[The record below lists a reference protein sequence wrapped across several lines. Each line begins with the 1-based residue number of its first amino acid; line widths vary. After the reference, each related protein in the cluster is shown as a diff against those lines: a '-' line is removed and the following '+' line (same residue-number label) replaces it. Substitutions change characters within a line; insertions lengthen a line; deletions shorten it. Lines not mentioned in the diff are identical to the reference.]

1 MSGVAKAVGIAFV
14 AVVAPIALPAL
25 AAAAP
30 AAASVFSAGAA
41 AGGGSILTS
50 ALLNAGK
57 SAIVGGLISKVGGG
71 KFADG
76 AKVGALAGAA
86 GTVMGGFGQAM
97 GGQVPGGVDPVL
109 STKGATAT
117 ATAPATQ
124 GTGFGMAAAPAA
136 APAATGPLGGFGRFL
151 FDGENPLAGQL
162 LKGAAEGYLMKA
174 QADDQN
180 AFEQQQYDD
189 IRNSYEGAGAAL
201 EYDQPTTTRFEAM
214 GRKAPAYQYNRDTRR
229 IERV

>member
-1 MSGVAKAVGIAFV
+1 MSGVAKAVGVVFA
-14 AVVAPIALPAL
+14 AVVAPVALPAL

-41 AGGGSILTS
+41 AGGGSVLTS
-50 ALLNAGK
+50 TLLNAGR
-57 SAIVGGLISKVGGG
+57 SALVGGLISRVGGG

-86 GTVMGGFGQAM
+86 GTLMGGFGQQTGTVA
-97 GGQVPGGVDPVL
+97 GGVDPVV
-109 STKGATAT
+109 STKGAQT
-117 ATAPATQ
+117 
-124 GTGFGMAAAPAA
+124 TGFGSAMAQAPTP
-136 APAATGPLGGFGRFL
+136 APGPMGGFGKFL

-174 QADDQN
+174 EAEDQRKWER
-180 AFEQQQYDD
+180 EQQQRVQD
-189 IRNSYEGAGAAL
+189 SYEGVGDAL
-201 EYDQPTTTRFEAM
+201 RYDAPIQTRFDQTS
-214 GRKAPAYQYNRDTRR
+214 RKPAYRYNRETRQ

>member
-1 MSGVAKAVGIAFV
+1 MSGVAKAVGIAFM
-14 AVVAPIALPAL
+14 AVVAPVALPAL

-97 GGQVPGGVDPVL
+97 GGATQPVL
-109 STKGATAT
+109 STKGTTAP

-180 AFEQQQYDD
+180 AFEQRQYDD
-189 IRNSYEGAGAAL
+189 IRDSYEGAGAAL

>member
-1 MSGVAKAVGIAFV
+1 MSGVAKAVGVAFV
-14 AVVAPIALPAL
+14 AVVAPMALPAL

-50 ALLNAGK
+50 TLLNAGK
-57 SAIVGGLISKVGGG
+57 SAIVGGLISKVSGG
-71 KFADG
+71 KFSDG

-97 GGQVPGGVDPVL
+97 APAAGAAQPTL
-109 STKGATAT
+109 STMN
-117 ATAPATQ
+117 APAAAAGG
-124 GTGFGMAAAPAA
+124 GTGFGMAAAQPAA
-136 APAATGPLGGFGRFL
+136 AAASGPFGGFGRFL

-174 QADDQN
+174 QAEDERNYLREEIDR
-180 AFEQQQYDD
+180 QQD
-189 IRNSYEGAGAAL
+189 SYEGAGAAMA
-201 EYDQPTTTRFEAM
+201 YDEPTRFETA
-214 GRKAPAYQYNRDTRR
+214 GRRAPAYQYNRETRR

>member
-1 MSGVAKAVGIAFV
+1 MSGVAKAVGVVFA
-14 AVVAPIALPAL
+14 AVVAPVALPAL

-41 AGGGSILTS
+41 AGGGSVLTS
-50 ALLNAGK
+50 TLLNAGK
-57 SAIVGGLISKVGGG
+57 SALVGGLISKVGGG

-86 GTVMGGFGQAM
+86 GTLMGGFGQQTGTVAN
-97 GGQVPGGVDPVL
+97 GVDPVV
-109 STKGATAT
+109 STKS
-117 ATAPATQ
+117 APT
-124 GTGFGMAAAPAA
+124 TGFGAAMAQAPTP
-136 APAATGPLGGFGRFL
+136 APVTGPMGGFGKFL

-174 QADDQN
+174 QAEDERDYLRQRDQ
-180 AFEQQQYDD
+180 DVTD
-189 IRNSYEGAGAAL
+189 SYEGAGDAL
-201 EYDQPTTTRFEAM
+201 RYDAPIQTRFDQTS
-214 GRKAPAYQYNRDTRR
+214 RKPAYRYNRETRQ